1 MYNQV
6 RRKKP
11 PFTRARASPPSDA
24 LMPRRFSPDTATKY
38 LGAIV
43 RYFHRHGIHLDT
55 SSVWALQQLKRAY
68 RKRPENAVSA
78 RQPLLP
84 ITNGVVGQ
92 LHSTFDFALLFDC
105 CVYAVLA
112 AGVGSLFRLGEITSA
127 RPGDTF
133 PLRRHLSFVSPNEAT
148 LHLPNS
154 KTDTTGRGVDVP
166 LVCNGTATSSVRAVR
181 QYLGVADSYVGPLDN
196 GDRPLFMVPSL
207 ARATAPL
214 SRSVFL
220 TRLRQALGSAGLNPA
235 SYSGHSMRK
244 GGAQSLFDA
253 GVSMA
258 DIACAGRWS
267 KRSTSIRLYR
277 TITPHMRAHWAR
289 LAAAGNLPPSRR
301 PLDFEA
307 LHDID

>member
-1 MYNQV
+1 
-6 RRKKP
+6 
-11 PFTRARASPPSDA
+11 
-24 LMPRRFSPDTATKY
+24 
-38 LGAIV
+38 
-43 RYFHRHGIHLDT
+43 
-55 SSVWALQQLKRAY
+55 VWALQQLKRAY
-68 RKRPENAVSA
+68 RKRPANAVTA
-78 RQPLLP
+78 RQPLQP
-84 ITNGVVGQ
+84 ITNSIVAQ
-92 LHSTFDFALLFDC
+92 LHSAFDFSRLSDC

-112 AGVGSLFRLGEITSA
+112 AGVGSLFRLGEVTSA

-133 PLRRHLSFVSPNEAT
+133 PLRRHLSFVSPTEAT

-154 KTDTTGRGVDVP
+154 KTDIAARGVDVP

-181 QYLGVADSYVGPLDN
+181 QYLGVAESYVGPLDN
-196 GDRPLFMVPSL
+196 GDRPLFMVPSPS
-207 ARATAPL
+207 RSSAPL
-214 SRSVFL
+214 SRSGFL
-220 TRLRQALGSAGLNPA
+220 FRLRQALGAAGLNPA

-289 LAAAGNLPPSRR
+289 LAAAGNRSPSCR
-301 PLDFEA
+301 PIDFEA
-307 LHDID
+307 LHIVD